1 MAESIHSTAAVTA
14 DSQKSLRA
22 HLQRQQ
28 DIANNICGI
37 FEALSILDNEGCA
50 PGAVTSLINVGRS
63 LADDIAEA
71 LDIVNLPGVEA

>member
-1 MAESIHSTAAVTA
+1 MAEPINSTTAARP

-28 DIANNICGI
+28 GVANNLCGI
-37 FEALSILDNEGCA
+37 FEALTILDSEGCA
-50 PGAVTSLINVGRS
+50 PGAVTSLISVGRC

-71 LDIVNLPGVEA
+71 LDVVNLPGVEA